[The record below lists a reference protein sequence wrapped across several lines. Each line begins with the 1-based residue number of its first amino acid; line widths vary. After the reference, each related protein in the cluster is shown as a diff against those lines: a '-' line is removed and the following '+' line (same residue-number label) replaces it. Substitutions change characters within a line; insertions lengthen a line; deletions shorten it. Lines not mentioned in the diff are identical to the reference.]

1 MYLLQTT
8 EIISVTVLLMFWFF
22 VLSFSESW
30 SISGQGLKTLKE
42 SGFKSMLEVI
52 EKLQPV
58 IDFTH
63 STAFGIIL
71 CAGWFVT
78 YLVMSTMNK
87 KMRKQCDGLIK
98 VNKDLKNANRSLAG
112 AIEERSIEK

>member
-1 MYLLQTT
+1 
-8 EIISVTVLLMFWFF
+8 
-22 VLSFSESW
+22 
-30 SISGQGLKTLKE
+30 
-42 SGFKSMLEVI
+42 MLEVI
-52 EKLQPV
+52 ERLQPV

-78 YLVMSTMNK
+78 YLVMSAMNK

-98 VNKDLKNANRSLAG
+98 VNKDLKNANKSLAG